1 MTRSSSRYSE
11 KYQFKSHKKYCELN
25 EIIVQKMFSNGPNSF
40 IKPPHSK
47 PMMKPWLMPL
57 SQSELNMASNL
68 NDLTAE
74 LDEKKLK
81 SPRTFPCPDCEKDFN
96 DPGTVYGH
104 HKRVHGTEA
113 WLRFRLRII
122 PGLQEFK
129 CSECLFVFERPS
141 VRHECESYQKI
152 LSSYP
157 EIRKEDQSSGQFSKN
172 ENLIG
177 CQYHPIRF
185 DSKTPPRQARYI
197 ILAMSRM

>member
-1 MTRSSSRYSE
+1 MTRSSSTYSE

-74 LDEKKLK
+74 LDEMKLK

-177 CQYHPIRF
+177 C
-185 DSKTPPRQARYI
+185 
-197 ILAMSRM
+197 